1 MTTIKVKTNDTIF
14 VVKIQPEGDLL
25 KLGTP
30 IYRVVPGTK
39 ERMIVSSRGTV
50 LRKKH
55 NKDYFEFVKPCRNNC
70 GYLQVNVPWE
80 TRGTQTTL
88 VHRLVALTF
97 LERPEEGFTDIDHL
111 DHDKENNSVENLRW
125 TTHKDNCR
133 NFMASEHPRNV
144 WRNIQVYNPNSGGV
158 TNYPDLT
165 TALTKVFPEGIPSGS
180 RSQVIRSIQTGG
192 KAYGL
197 YWSCRDILSRDR

>member
-1 MTTIKVKTNDTIF
+1 MTTEIKVKANDTIF

-25 KLGTP
+25 KIGAP

-50 LRKKH
+50 LRKNK
-55 NKDYFEFVKPCRNNC
+55 NKDYYEFVKPCLNNC
-70 GYLQVNVPWE
+70 GYLQISVPWE

-88 VHRLVALTF
+88 VHRLVAITF
-97 LERPEEGFTDIDHL
+97 LDKPEEGLTDIDHL
-111 DHDKENNSVENLRW
+111 DHNKENNSVDNLRW
-125 TTHKDNCR
+125 TTHKDNCK
-133 NFMASEHPRNV
+133 NYMTSEHPRNV
-144 WRNIQVYNPNSGGV
+144 WRNIQTYNPSTGRV

-165 TALTKVFPEGIPSGS
+165 TALTNVFPEGIPSGS
-180 RSQVIRSIQTGG
+180 RSQVIRSIQSGG

-197 YWSCRDILSRDR
+197 YWSCRNIL